1 MKILA
6 VDTSSIVASVA
17 LIDDD
22 KLLCEYTVNY
32 KRTHS
37 ETILPM
43 IKEVLDSCQLKTGD
57 IDVFAVSIGPG
68 SFTGLRIGVAT
79 IKALAHSVDKPVV
92 GIPSMDSMAYNM
104 FNCNSLIVPM
114 MDARRDRV
122 YTGIYTWRDN
132 KFEVIKAQ
140 DVIEI
145 EQILDDLRDRDEE
158 VIISGDGGVA
168 YRDIIKEKLGEK
180 VVFSSAYVN
189 MAKAS
194 SLAQMAL
201 ERAKNNQLESY
212 YDLVPEYLR
221 KSQAE
226 REYEEKN
233 R

>member
-1 MKILA
+1 MKVLA

-17 LIDDD
+17 VLDDNKLIG
-22 KLLCEYTVNY
+22 EYTVNH

-37 ETILPM
+37 ETLLPM
-43 IKEVLDSCQLKTGD
+43 IKELLNACELKTKD
-57 IDVFAVSIGPG
+57 IDIFAASIGPG

-92 GIPSMDSMAYNM
+92 GIPTIDALAYNL
-104 FNCNSLIVPM
+104 NYCSNLIVPI

-122 YTGIYTWRDN
+122 YTGMYKWSDN

-145 EQILDDLRDRDEE
+145 ETLLDELQDREE
-158 VIISGDGGVA
+158 AIIFNGDGCDV
-168 YRDIIKEKLGEK
+168 YREIITKKLDSK
-180 VVFSSAYVN
+180 AVFAPSCVN
-189 MAKAS
+189 MPKAS
-194 SLAQMAL
+194 SVAQLAFKKAQ
-201 ERAKNNQLESY
+201 KNELQSY

-226 REYEEKN
+226 REYEKKN